1 MTPNSRIIARRV
13 CISVSLVALVIA
25 IGLYIVQQQISLAV
39 QIGLGLFIIGLV
51 AYIALD
57 PSSIRSALAGR
68 QAKYGSNA
76 LVLVIA
82 FVGILVVVNYL
93 AFKNTKQWD
102 LTEDQ
107 SNTLANETVEVLK
120 SAPET
125 IIAKAFYSSD
135 SQLANAKD
143 STQTLLE
150 KYVYAGNGKFK
161 YEFID
166 PNKNPSAAQDAGIS
180 SDGTIVLYMG
190 NQKQTVAST
199 TESDITGAMVRLINP
214 GANVV
219 YFLTGHGEFPIDGG
233 SDQSYTELKT
243 TLEARNY
250 KVESLNLL
258 IAGQIPQDANVIV
271 IAGPDEPLSSEEVNL
286 LDEYLKSGGSLV
298 VMENPGIITNFGT
311 DDDPLAGYLSN
322 TYGVILGND
331 VVVDVTGNQVYQN
344 AFFVIGTPSGVHEIT
359 NPISSLVTGFNY
371 ARSVSTNNSI
381 GNEFTKTKLVFT
393 ADQSW
398 GETDMASLQDGSA
411 QYDPDVDMIGPVALA
426 VSVQGTGND
435 ERLVVFGNSDFATN
449 AGFGWYGNGDLIINS
464 IDWAAKAENLIS
476 LTPKQTVNR
485 TLVQPQG
492 YTMGLIL
499 LVSLI
504 ILPGVVI
511 VAGVSAWLIRR
522 KQG

>member
-13 CISVSLVALVIA
+13 SISISLVALVIA
-25 IGLYIVQQQISLAV
+25 IALYIIQQQISLAV
-39 QIGLGLFIIGLV
+39 QIGLGIFIIGLA
-51 AYIALD
+51 AYVALD
-57 PSSIRSALAGR
+57 PSSIRSAFTGR

-93 AFKNTKQWD
+93 AYKNTKQWD

-107 SNTLANETVEVLK
+107 SNTLAKETVDVLK
-120 SAPET
+120 SVPET
-125 IIAKAFYSSD
+125 VVAKAFYSSD
-135 SQLANAKD
+135 SQLTNAKD
-143 STQTLLE
+143 STQALLE
-150 KYVYAGNGKFK
+150 KYVYAGNGKFQ

-180 SDGTIVLYMG
+180 TDGTIVLYMG
-190 NQKQTVAST
+190 NQKQSVPSS
-199 TESDITGAMVRLINP
+199 TESDVTGAIVRLMNP
-214 GANVV
+214 GAHVV
-219 YFLTGHGEFPIDGG
+219 YFLTGHGEFPIDDG

-250 KVESLNLL
+250 KVASLNLL
-258 IAGQIPQDANVIV
+258 TTGQIPQDANVIV
-271 IAGPDEPLSSEEVNL
+271 IAGPDQPLSTEEVSL
-286 LDEYLKSGGSLV
+286 LDEYLKNGGSVV

-311 DDDPLAGYLSN
+311 DVDPLADYLSS
-322 TYGVILGND
+322 TYGIILGND

-344 AFFVIGTPSGVHEIT
+344 AFFVIGTPSGDHVIT

-371 ARSVSTNNSI
+371 ARSVSISGSI
-381 GNEFTKTKLVFT
+381 GTDFTKTELVFT

-398 GETDMASLQDGSA
+398 GETDVASLQDGSA
-411 QYDPDVDMIGPVALA
+411 KYDAEVDTIGPVSLA
-426 VSVQGTGND
+426 VSTQGSSMD

-449 AGFGWYGNGDLIINS
+449 AGFGWYGNGDLIVNS

-499 LVSLI
+499 LASLI
-504 ILPGVVI
+504 VLPGVVI